1 MKTLEIGDVFERDDA
16 IYQVIGTIEDERI
29 IVSRTLDNEKSV
41 KKYDVE
47 RSDNFQDS
55 IKPVGTID
63 CSKSKISVDKI
74 ERLKNAIKFESAKTE
89 SWSNAWGDN
98 KQNGYISGLKTALTI
113 LT

>member
-1 MKTLEIGDVFERDDA
+1 MKTLEIGDIFERDDA
-16 IYQVIGTIEDERI
+16 IYQVIGTIEDERV

-55 IKPVGTID
+55 IKPVRTID
-63 CSKSKISVDKI
+63 YSEQAVINDKI
-74 ERLKNAIKFESAKTE
+74 QRLKTAIKFELAKTDVWDE
-89 SWSNAWGDN
+89 NRQ
-98 KQNGYISGLKTALTI
+98 KGYISGLKTALTI